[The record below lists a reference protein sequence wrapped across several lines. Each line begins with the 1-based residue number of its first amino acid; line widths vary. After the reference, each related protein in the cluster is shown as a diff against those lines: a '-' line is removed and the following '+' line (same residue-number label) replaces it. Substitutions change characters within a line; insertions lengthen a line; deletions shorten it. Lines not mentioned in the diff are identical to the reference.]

1 MAFRFI
7 VVSMLCFLLL
17 GPMLRTIMRTVE
29 KPVIILALDNSQSI
43 IASKDSLERKKAIAL
58 MISKLQEP
66 LAAKYELRTVTFG
79 DDAKEGS
86 NLNFSEKL
94 TDFSS
99 LYDELNV
106 QYLNRN
112 VGAVIIASDGIY
124 NSGSNPVNG
133 PARIKAPLFTIALG
147 DTNEFRDLVLS
158 GVDHNKTAYLGNS
171 FPLQVRIDARQ
182 ASGAQSELVVMED
195 SNVVARRPVSISG
208 NRYHAVIPVFMDA
221 KSKGL
226 KHYRLSLK
234 TINGESSVTNNER
247 DIYIEV
253 VESKQKILIVAQ
265 APHPDIAALKS
276 AIESS
281 PNYEVTLKYAN
292 DFNGN
297 VTGNNLIILH
307 GLPAANQQYSEW
319 INKWQQDNQSLWFIL
334 SSSTNINAFN
344 NLNTGINVSNT
355 NGRLNESQAVM
366 QADFSLFS
374 MSEELRNT
382 VATWPPLKT
391 PFGIFK
397 MQSNGYSLLTQRIGN
412 VITGQPL
419 FSFMQSNTGKTA
431 VLSGEGIWRWRL
443 TEFEKNGN
451 NILFRELLG
460 RTVQYLAA
468 TGNRSPF
475 RLQFK
480 NSYAE
485 NEQIVFDAEL
495 YDASGQLVNTPEVK
509 MTIFSSAGK
518 QFGYTFTRTDK
529 AYNLNAGLLPPGR
542 YRFKAE
548 SKLGD
553 KLFAES
559 GEFSVS
565 ALQMET
571 INTIADHQLLYSMA
585 SRNGGLMIYP
595 GQEQILLDTLNKRHD
610 ITSVSYQQKKLIDL
624 VEQPWFFI
632 LLIIFLA
639 TEWFLRKRSGTY

>member
-1 MAFRFI
+1 
-7 VVSMLCFLLL
+7 
-17 GPMLRTIMRTVE
+17 MRTVE